1 MDDDITRR
9 SPTRPPVTQAVDECT
24 VVGKARATGQPT
36 PLKPFASN
44 ELGEMLEG
52 SELGSYRLEEF
63 VGGGGMG
70 AVFRATDLLL
80 HRPAAVKVISGRST
94 DQDAIKRFQVEA
106 RSAARLDHQNLARV
120 YNVGEDRGWHFI
132 VFEYIDGVNL
142 RDLVAHK
149 GPLPQSEVV
158 GYILQVAAALDHAA
172 SRDVVHRDIKPSN
185 VLVLPDGTIKV
196 VDMGLARFN
205 QLEAN
210 EDLTES
216 GMTLGSFDYIS
227 PEQARDPRNADV
239 RSDLY
244 SLGCTMYFIV
254 TGQPPF
260 PAGTAL
266 QKLLR
271 HSSEK
276 PPDPR
281 TFRPELDPALVAI
294 IIKLLAKQPN
304 QRFQN
309 PRQLIAALLKVAP
322 RVGMRAESGPYVTA
336 RPGWAERY
344 LPWAL
349 PLAICA
355 AIFAAMVAK
364 DQAEPDVGFSSPE
377 LPPGLR
383 APVGPDAVA
392 PDAAAPGPP
401 GAAPDLGAPTRRAL
415 TGPVAAWP
423 RTPTAT
429 IARRPS
435 ATRTPRSHFQQTPR
449 ATWAPK
455 RSPAALRRRR
465 RPRRRPPI
473 SS

>member
-9 SPTRPPVTQAVDECT
+9 SPKRPPVTQAVDERT
-24 VVGKARATGQPT
+24 VVGKDRASGQPT

-44 ELGEMLEG
+44 ELGELLEG

-149 GPLPQSEVV
+149 GPLPQAEVV
-158 GYILQVAAALDHAA
+158 GYVLQVAAALDHAA
-172 SRDVVHRDIKPSN
+172 SREVVHRDIKPSN

-227 PEQARDPRNADV
+227 PEQAKDPRNADV

-244 SLGCTMYFIV
+244 SLGCTMYFMV
-254 TGQPPF
+254 TGQAPF

-276 PPDPR
+276 PADPR
-281 TFRPELDPALVAI
+281 TFRPELDPGLVAI
-294 IIKLLAKQPN
+294 IVKLLAKQPN
-304 QRFQN
+304 QRYQN

-322 RVGMRAESGPYVTA
+322 RVGMRGESGPYVTA

-344 LPWAL
+344 VPWR
-349 PLAICA
+349 CRWR
-355 AIFAAMVAK
+355 FA
-364 DQAEPDVGFSSPE
+364 PRCW
-377 LPPGLR
+377 PPWWRSTR
-383 APVGPDAVA
+383 ANVTLVF
-392 PDAAAPGPP
+392 
-401 GAAPDLGAPTRRAL
+401 LGR
-415 TGPVAAWP
+415 
-423 RTPTAT
+423 
-429 IARRPS
+429 I
-435 ATRTPRSHFQQTPR
+435 
-449 ATWAPK
+449 
-455 RSPAALRRRR
+455 
-465 RPRRRPPI
+465 
-473 SS
+473 